1 VIDVTTPTSKL
12 DLILSML
19 ADLSPV
25 ELIRLRTAIDTFLP
39 VEYLEAESIEHIYYK
54 FIKRGG
60 KVFGPYRHR
69 RVIIGGQLINRYEGK
84 ADPGEYEAWLK
95 SQVD

>member
-1 VIDVTTPTSKL
+1 MTGPTRNL
-12 DLILSML
+12 EQILSML
-19 ADLSPV
+19 ADLTPV

-39 VEYLEAESIEHIYYK
+39 EEYLEAESLERVHYK

-60 KVFGPYRHR
+60 KLFGPYRHR
-69 RVIIGGQLINRYEGK
+69 RVWVGDRVINRYEGK

-95 SQVD
+95 SRSD